1 MRLSDTH
8 LTSWTNTA
16 QYPPGK
22 SPSDFNHDLYTKRA
36 KVSPMCVC
44 VYVSN
49 GCKAIIS
56 RGENYS

>member
-44 VYVSN
+44 VCMCRTGV
-49 GCKAIIS
+49 
-56 RGENYS
+56 RQ